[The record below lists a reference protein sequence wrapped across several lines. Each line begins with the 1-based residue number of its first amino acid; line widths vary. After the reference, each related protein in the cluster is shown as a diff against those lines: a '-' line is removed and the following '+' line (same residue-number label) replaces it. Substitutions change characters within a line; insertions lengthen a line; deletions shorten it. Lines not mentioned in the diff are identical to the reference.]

1 MNLSKQ
7 ILDQIT
13 SNLVIK
19 PSINTFDL
27 PERVLQFGTG
37 VLLRGLPDYFINKA
51 NMAGIFNGRVVVVK
65 STDKGDTSSFDQ
77 QNNLYT
83 ICVRGFVSGTPVEE
97 NVISSAISRV
107 LSAQK
112 DWEKILACAEN
123 PELKIII
130 SNTTE
135 SGIELSKEDINQAPP
150 KSFPAKLL
158 AFLYHRFKMIADR
171 RFSGMVIIPTELIP
185 DNGKKL
191 FEIVLELAAFNKL
204 EPHFVTWLKDEN
216 HFCNSL
222 VDRIVPGKPAPE
234 ILEAI
239 EHELGYKDDLLI
251 CAEPY
256 NLWAIEAPEKVK
268 ETLSFYK
275 IGEGVVIEENIDK
288 YRELKL
294 RLLNG
299 THSFCCGLAFLSGF
313 KTVREAMEDRFFTR
327 YIEGLLFDEI
337 APAIPYAITE
347 EEKRRF
353 GHQVLDRFR
362 NPTIDHQWLSISSNY
377 TAKMKMRN
385 KDLILN
391 YYKLF
396 DKVPQHFATGFAAY
410 LQFMKPVSVE
420 ETSFYGKLKGDSYL
434 INDTQAKYFYDLWKN
449 HPAEEAVRVVLQN
462 RDLWD
467 YDLDS
472 LPGFREAIISSLSK
486 FQ

>member
-1 MNLSKQ
+1 M
-7 ILDQIT
+7 
-13 SNLVIK
+13 
-19 PSINTFDL
+19 
-27 PERVLQFGTG
+27 
-37 VLLRGLPDYFINKA
+37 
-51 NMAGIFNGRVVVVK
+51 
-65 STDKGDTSSFDQ
+65 
-77 QNNLYT
+77 
-83 ICVRGFVSGTPVEE
+83 SGTPVEE
-97 NVISSAISRV
+97 NIISSAISRV

-112 DWEKILACAEN
+112 DWDKILACAEN

-135 SGIELSKEDINQAPP
+135 AGIELVEEDINQAPP

-158 AFLYHRFKMIADR
+158 AFLYHRYKTIADR
-171 RFSGMVIIPTELIP
+171 QVSGTVIIPTELIP

-191 FEIVLELAAFNKL
+191 FEIVLELAVYNKL
-204 EPHFVTWLKDEN
+204 EPNFFTWLKTEN

-234 ILEAI
+234 ILDAYER
-239 EHELGYKDDLLI
+239 ELGYKDDLLI

-256 NLWAIEAPEKVK
+256 KLWAIEAPEKVK

-275 IGEGVVIEENIDK
+275 AGEGVVIEENIDK

-299 THSFCCGLAFLSGF
+299 THSFCCGLAFFKGF
-313 KTVREAMEDRFFTR
+313 KTVREAMEDKFFTG
-327 YIEGLLFDEI
+327 YIERLLFDEI
-337 APAIPYAITE
+337 APAIPYAISE
-347 EEKRRF
+347 EEKRKF
-353 GHQVLDRFR
+353 GHQVLDRFK
-362 NPTIDHQWLSISSNY
+362 NPAIDHQWLSISLIY

-385 KDLILN
+385 KDLIIN

-396 DKVPQHFATGFAAY
+396 NKVPQHFATGFASY

-420 ETSFYGKLKGDSYL
+420 GTNFYGEFNGNSYL
-434 INDTQAKYFYDLWKN
+434 INDTQAKYFYELWKN
-449 HPAEEAVRVVLQN
+449 HSAEEAVQEVLKN

-472 LPGFREAIISSLSK
+472 LPEFREAIILSLSEL
-486 FQ
+486 QR

>member
-1 MNLSKQ
+1 
-7 ILDQIT
+7 
-13 SNLVIK
+13 
-19 PSINTFDL
+19 
-27 PERVLQFGTG
+27 
-37 VLLRGLPDYFINKA
+37 
-51 NMAGIFNGRVVVVK
+51 
-65 STDKGDTSSFDQ
+65 
-77 QNNLYT
+77 
-83 ICVRGFVSGTPVEE
+83 
-97 NVISSAISRV
+97 
-107 LSAQK
+107 
-112 DWEKILACAEN
+112 
-123 PELKIII
+123 
-130 SNTTE
+130 
-135 SGIELSKEDINQAPP
+135 
-150 KSFPAKLL
+150 
-158 AFLYHRFKMIADR
+158 
-171 RFSGMVIIPTELIP
+171 MVIIPTELIP

-204 EPHFVTWLKDEN
+204 EPHFVTWLKNEN

-234 ILEAI
+234 ILDAY

-299 THSFCCGLAFLSGF
+299 THSFCCGLAFLKGF
-313 KTVREAMEDRFFTR
+313 KTVREAMEDEFFTG

-337 APAIPYAITE
+337 APAIPYAISE
-347 EEKRRF
+347 EEKLRF
-353 GHQVLDRFR
+353 GNQVLDRFK
-362 NPTIDHQWLSISSNY
+362 NPTIDHQWLSISLSY

-385 KDLILN
+385 KDLIIN

-396 DKVPQHFATGFAAY
+396 DKVPQRFSTGFAAY
-410 LQFMKPVSVE
+410 LQFMKPVRVE
-420 ETSFYGKLKGDSYL
+420 GTNFYGEFKGDSYL
-434 INDTQAKYFYDLWKN
+434 INDTQAQYFYDLWKN
-449 HPAEEAVRVVLQN
+449 HSAEEAVRVVLQN
-462 RDLWD
+462 RELWD
-467 YDLDS
+467 YDLNS